1 MAIQLDKEV
10 EQIIREH
17 ARSVYPEECAG
28 ALFAK
33 LDSDERVIIESMKL
47 DNADDEESRK
57 RNFEISPEDYMK
69 AEKYA
74 DESNMVLAGIYHS
87 HPDNPAVP
95 SQKDLMKAMPVF
107 SYVIISVKNGEQ
119 AELRSWIINKQGL
132 FEEET
137 VESLEERQPNL

>member
-10 EQIIREH
+10 ERTIREH
-17 ARSVYPEECAG
+17 ANRVYPEECAG
-28 ALFAK
+28 ALFSK
-33 LDSDERVIIESMKL
+33 LDSDERVIIESMEL
-47 DNADDEESRK
+47 DNSDNEENRK
-57 RNFEISPEDYMK
+57 RNFEISPADYMK

-74 DESNMVLAGIYHS
+74 DENNMVLAGIYHS

-137 VESLEERQPNL
+137 VESVEERQPNV